1 MPKTTYLSVLCDCI
15 PDFEDDLTEEQHRA
29 VTRAVEEAVQVI
41 LTRDQPPKKWWRR
54 VTGRVSREEATR
66 PATSKP

>member
-54 VTGRVSREEATR
+54 VTGRVR
-66 PATSKP
+66 